1 MNFLVNSIFKY
12 NSETDKIKHSCLG
25 IFLLLFSR
33 SVMSDSLGPHGLQH
47 ARRPCLSPS
56 PRACSNSR
64 LLSRDAIQTSHPL
77 SSPSPP
83 AFSLSQNQGLF

>member
-33 SVMSDSLGPHGLQH
+33 SVMSDSLEPHGLQH
-47 ARRPCLSPS
+47 ARLDSPS
-56 PRACSNSR
+56 QSSRACSNSC
-64 LLSRDAIQTSHPL
+64 PL
-77 SSPSPP
+77 S
-83 AFSLSQNQGLF
+83 Q